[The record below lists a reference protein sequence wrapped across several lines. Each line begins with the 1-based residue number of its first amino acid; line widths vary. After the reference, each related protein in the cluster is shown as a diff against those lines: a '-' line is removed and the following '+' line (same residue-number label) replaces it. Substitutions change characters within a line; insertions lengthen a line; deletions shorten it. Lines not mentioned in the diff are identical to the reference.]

1 LGNSGNFGKNQE
13 NSAETQLT
21 YKRNRKTLRNR
32 NSVEFTEL
40 SAAFTNNLLTFTEN
54 RPGDF
59 RANNVKNQPN
69 YPENR
74 ALEWKNHGKQWHD
87 IY

>member
-59 RANNVKNQPN
+59 RANNVKPAELSRKSGIGMEK
-69 YPENR
+69 P
-74 ALEWKNHGKQWHD
+74 WKTMA
-87 IY
+87 